1 MKRLIV
7 SAAVA
12 LMATFANAA
21 SVNWMIYSD
30 DPAMVGLDVYVV
42 TAVSEFESVSDIT
55 KNLVGTAGNTGKM
68 GADAY
73 GGATAEGTAGGLD
86 NALDGT
92 DATFYYVIVS
102 SDGKGYWASPAT
114 TAEIYT
120 TATAPAG
127 SEVDGTSLLASN
139 YTAWKTGGGSGGG
152 GSGGVPEPTS
162 GLLLLV
168 GGAMLALRRKQ
179 K

>member
-1 MKRLIV
+1 MKKLIV

-21 SVNWMIYSD
+21 SANWTFYSD
-30 DPAMVGLDVYVV
+30 DPAMAGLDVYIVS
-42 TAVSEFESVSDIT
+42 AVSEFEGVSDISA
-55 KNLVGTAGNTGKM
+55 NLVGTAGNSGKM
-68 GADAY
+68 ELDAY
-73 GGATAEGTAGGLD
+73 GGATALGTVSGLD
-86 NALDGT
+86 NALDGQ
-92 DATFYYVIVS
+92 DVSFYYVIVS

-120 TATAPAG
+120 TATSPVE
-127 SEVDGTSLLASN
+127 SEVDGTALLGGS

>member
-1 MKRLIV
+1 MKKLIV

-21 SVNWMIYSD
+21 SANWMIYSD
-30 DPAMVGLDVYVV
+30 DPAMAGLDVYLV
-42 TAVSEFESVSDIT
+42 TAVSEFTGVSDIT
-55 KNLVGTAGNTGKM
+55 ANLLGTAGNSAKM

-73 GGATAEGTAGGLD
+73 GGATAEGTVGGLD
-86 NALDGT
+86 ESLEGQ

-102 SDGKGYWASPAT
+102 SDGKGYWASPAS

-120 TATAPAG
+120 TATSPVG
-127 SEVDGTSLLASN
+127 SEVDGTALLATN
-139 YTAWKTGGGSGGG
+139 YTAWKSGGG
-152 GSGGVPEPTS
+152 TTDAPEPTS